1 MLNALRRP
9 EQPDNCGVLPFDPW
23 VLFSASA
30 LVLFGFVMI
39 SSASM
44 DVALERNGSPYFY
57 VIRQAIFMLL
67 ALVGAIV
74 VWRIPID
81 FWQRTGHWWML
92 GSMVLLIAVLIPGI
106 GREVNGSSRWIPI
119 GPINLQASEV
129 AKFCMVIYMAGYLVR
144 RLDEVRT
151 SWSGIAKPALPLGI
165 FVGLLYLEPDFGAAV
180 VLMGTVMVMIFLG
193 GMRFSQF
200 ILILTGALALLGG
213 LIGAQPYRMERLQT
227 YLNPWADP
235 YGAGYQLTQ
244 AQIAFGRGDWFGT
257 GLGNSVQKLFYLPEA
272 HTDFVFSVLAEEL
285 GFLGVLAL
293 VALYVVMVYRM
304 FRIGRTAE
312 KLKAFFMAYIT
323 YGFTVIFAGQA
334 LINIGV
340 NVGALPTKGLTLP
353 LVSYG
358 GSSLLVSCAMLA
370 VVLRIDLELKKQ
382 QLAGTEAKPAETK
395 KSENEVQEPAY
406 G

>member
-1 MLNALRRP
+1 M
-9 EQPDNCGVLPFDPW
+9 
-23 VLFSASA
+23 
-30 LVLFGFVMI
+30 
-39 SSASM
+39 
-44 DVALERNGSPYFY
+44 ERDWPS
-57 VIRQAIFMLL
+57 L
-67 ALVGAIV
+67 
-74 VWRIPID
+74 
-81 FWQRTGHWWML
+81 HW
-92 GSMVLLIAVLIPGI
+92 
-106 GREVNGSSRWIPI
+106 
-119 GPINLQASEV
+119 
-129 AKFCMVIYMAGYLVR
+129 
-144 RLDEVRT
+144 
-151 SWSGIAKPALPLGI
+151 PLGI
-165 FVGLLYLEPDFGAAV
+165 FVVLLYMEPDFGAAV
-180 VLMGTVMVMIFLG
+180 VLIGTVMAMIFLG

-200 ILILTGALALLGG
+200 ILILAGALGLLGL
-213 LIGAQPYRMERLQT
+213 LIGAQSYRLERLQT

-244 AQIAFGRGDWFGT
+244 AQIAFGRGEWLGT

-293 VALYVVMVYRM
+293 VALYTVLIYRM
-304 FRIGRTAE
+304 FSIGRKAE
-312 KLKAFFMAYIT
+312 KLKEFFMAYIT

-370 VVLRIDLELKKQ
+370 VVLRIDLELKKL
-382 QLAGTEAKPAETK
+382 QLAGADEKPVVKK
-395 KSENEVQEPAY
+395 KSESEVQEPAY

>member
-1 MLNALRRP
+1 MIKPFWRQSAP
-9 EQPDNCGVLPFDPW
+9 QPAQGVMPFDPW
-23 VLFSASA
+23 VVLCAIA
-30 LVLFGFVMI
+30 LVLIGFVMI

-44 DVALERNGSPYFY
+44 DVAMENNGTPYFY
-57 VIRQAIFMLL
+57 LLRQAVFVFL
-67 ALVGAIV
+67 AVCGAV
-74 VWRIPID
+74 VAWKIPIG
-81 FWQRTGHWWML
+81 FWEKTGHWWML
-92 GSMVLLIAVLIPGI
+92 GSFILLVAVLIPGV
-106 GREVNGSSRWIPI
+106 GREVNGSSRWIPL
-119 GPINLQASEV
+119 GPINLQASEI
-129 AKFCMVIYMAGYLVR
+129 AKFCMVVYMAGYLVR

-151 SWSGIAKPALPLGI
+151 SWFGIAKPAVPLGI
-165 FVGLLYLEPDFGAAV
+165 FVVLLYMEPDFGAAV

-200 ILILTGALALLGG
+200 LLIVSAALGLLVA
-213 LIGAQPYRMERLQT
+213 LIGAQSYRMERLQT
-227 YLNPWADP
+227 YLNPWDDP

-285 GFLGVLAL
+285 GFIGVAVLITLYIVL
-293 VALYVVMVYRM
+293 VSRL
-304 FRIGRTAE
+304 FLIGRRAE
-312 KLKAFFMAYIT
+312 KLREFFMAYVT
-323 YGFTVIFAGQA
+323 YGFASIFAGQA

-358 GSSLLVSCAMLA
+358 GSSLLVCSAMLA
-370 VVLRIDLELKKQ
+370 VILRIDLELKKK
-382 QLAGTEAKPAETK
+382 QLAEVANSKPK
-395 KSENEVQEPAY
+395 RKRPVKQEPAY